1 MYKNKEFDYDLWT
14 TETDGEKKYWV
25 RVRNSNEVVEVNLEI
40 MRFLRNQEKSLYRD
54 IINTK
59 DTLLSLDA
67 LNENDERTEEWLID
81 KYCFEEDI
89 LFKIVEEEF
98 LKTLTQHQKE
108 IFLNVIKNDEPK
120 ISFAKRKQ
128 ISFRS
133 VSRATERI
141 QKNFKK
147 FQTRGSYF
155 GG

>member
-25 RVRNSNEVVEVNLEI
+25 RVRNTNEVVEVNLEI

-67 LNENDERTEEWLID
+67 LNENDERTEDWLID

-89 LFKIVEEEF
+89 LFKIM
-98 LKTLTQHQKE
+98 
-108 IFLNVIKNDEPK
+108 
-120 ISFAKRKQ
+120 
-128 ISFRS
+128 
-133 VSRATERI
+133 
-141 QKNFKK
+141 
-147 FQTRGSYF
+147 
-155 GG
+155 